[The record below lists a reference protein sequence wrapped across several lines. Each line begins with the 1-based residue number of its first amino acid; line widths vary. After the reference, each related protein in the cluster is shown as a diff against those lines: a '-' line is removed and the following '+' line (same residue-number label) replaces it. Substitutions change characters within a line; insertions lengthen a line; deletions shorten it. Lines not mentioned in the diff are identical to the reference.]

1 MNRKSGFD
9 RAGMA
14 DDWEILHGFDTNNV
28 ADAALDSDGD
38 GMSNRDEYNAGTN
51 PTNAASLLKLQMA
64 PAAPGTN
71 VLTFLAISN
80 RTYTVEWLG
89 ELAGGTSNRLQDVL
103 APTGRSHRKRD
114 GHERERPDA
123 LLPRDRKSVV

>member
-64 PAAPGTN
+64 PAAPGTC
-71 VLTFLAISN
+71 
-80 RTYTVEWLG
+80 
-89 ELAGGTSNRLQDVL
+89 
-103 APTGRSHRKRD
+103 
-114 GHERERPDA
+114 
-123 LLPRDRKSVV
+123 